1 MTSQSMTQ
9 QDRTIR
15 SNSGRLR
22 DLRRTDG
29 GDRLYFRSSRIA
41 VRHNGVFVRTREGFE
56 LGPFD
61 SVFAAEIEAELLVSA
76 LARLSASDD
85 TVASV
90 RAFLSAEHEQA
101 DTACAG

>member
-9 QDRTIR
+9 QDLTIR
-15 SNSGRLR
+15 SNLGRVR

-41 VRHNGVFVRTREGFE
+41 VRHDGVFVRTREGVE

-61 SVFAAEIEAELLVSA
+61 SVFAAEVEAELLVSA
-76 LARLSASDD
+76 LARLDPGADS
-85 TVASV
+85 VAGV
-90 RAFLSAEHEQA
+90 RAFVSAENEQA
-101 DTACAG
+101 DTAFAG